1 MYLQNMTFSG
11 PRGFGKNID
20 SNSFAKKILFQQSNN
35 ICFDLVQLFFLIMK
49 YFPCML
55 EKNQFFF
62 KFNNKLDF
70 LIHHIKSSS
79 SLIFILRI
87 VIKYGV
93 LKCGMKSYCK
103 KGVQLKKKKNN
114 VIMDEKSNGNIFPAS
129 EQHYYINISLS
140 ILMHF
145 FSAIK
150 SKMSH
155 FLI

>member
-1 MYLQNMTFSG
+1 MCISANFTVYASLCCILYEIFIFTFIINAILLSMFYFRDTFITYTKLRHIAMYLQSMTFSG

-103 KGVQLKKKKNN
+103 KGV
-114 VIMDEKSNGNIFPAS
+114 
-129 EQHYYINISLS
+129 
-140 ILMHF
+140 
-145 FSAIK
+145 
-150 SKMSH
+150 
-155 FLI
+155 